1 MACRSLWQAIIV
13 DFCLRPVDCGMM
25 HVEVFCMDYVLMGK
39 RVRCIRRMRH
49 ITQKQLAQAT
59 GVSASLIGH
68 VERGTRIPSVE
79 TVYRICKALG
89 VSADFLMG
97 I

>member
-1 MACRSLWQAIIV
+1 
-13 DFCLRPVDCGMM
+13 
-25 HVEVFCMDYVLMGK
+25 MDYVLMGK
-39 RVRCIRRMRH
+39 RVRLVRREMN

-59 GVSASLIGH
+59 GVSASLVGH

-79 TVYRICKALG
+79 TVYRICKALN